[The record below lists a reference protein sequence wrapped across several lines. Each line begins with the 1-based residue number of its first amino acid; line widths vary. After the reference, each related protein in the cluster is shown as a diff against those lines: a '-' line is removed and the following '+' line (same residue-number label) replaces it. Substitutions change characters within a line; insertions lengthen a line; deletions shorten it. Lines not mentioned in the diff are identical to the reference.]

1 MKISLVPS
9 LSTLLVLVVVMM
21 MGMVLLLLL
30 LLLQQQ
36 LLPHE
41 ALGGDLLHL
50 PFSQSPVRNDPPMG
64 NIILL

>member
-30 LLLQQQ
+30 LLYQQ